1 MGSVMSYILLGAVI
15 VLAVY
20 IFICMIRVVIG
31 PKVADRIIAANMICT
46 LVIIIIVLLAA
57 YLNETGLLD
66 VALIYAMISFIAVVV
81 LTKVYLG
88 VYMEHK
94 SREKKATEETAA
106 ENGDTTGTGEVR
118 NVPQKPEE

>member
-1 MGSVMSYILLGAVI
+1 MESVMSYILLGAVI
-15 VLAVY
+15 ILAVY

-31 PKVADRIIAANMICT
+31 PKVADRIIAANMIGT
-46 LVIIIIVLLAA
+46 LIIMIIVLLAA

-66 VALIYAMISFIAVVV
+66 VSLIYAMISFIAVVV

-94 SREKKATEETAA
+94 SREKKAAESAEETAGNA
-106 ENGDTTGTGEVR
+106 EISVNSDE
-118 NVPQKPEE
+118 PQKPEE

>member
-94 SREKKATEETAA
+94 SREKKAAEETAA
-106 ENGDTTGTGEVR
+106 ENGDTTGPGEVR